1 MDIQNLLSN
10 FFKVSEYQKG
20 VFEVRTPY
28 TIFANVPLIV
38 VIEKQGEGFKITD
51 KRMVLTFLSKL
62 YDLRASDVKA
72 CLRDVLKASKISIYK
87 GELFVIVDDEASFA
101 QRFADFLICAGQL
114 IRMEAF
120 FDNAEN

>member
-1 MDIQNLLSN
+1 MDIQNLLSS

-38 VIEKQGEGFKITD
+38 VIEKQGMGCKITD

-62 YDLRASDVKA
+62 YDLSATDVKA
-72 CLRDVLKASKISIYK
+72 CLRDVLRTSRVSISK
-87 GELFVIVDDEASFA
+87 GELFVLVDDEASFA

-120 FDNAEN
+120 FDNSEN